1 MHEDYRSAGFVRL
14 CFEKLLPLVVLN
26 LLFLLT
32 CLPVLTA
39 GAGWTALCSAC
50 QGLLLDEK
58 QPYRRFW
65 RAFRA
70 NFLPSLPLGVIFFA
84 GPAAVLYGCWF
95 YFRLSEGT
103 GIAAAISCFCLVC
116 SYLLWCVGAFAF
128 SMLARVELKLS
139 ALLKNA
145 FTLTFRFPRL
155 ALGWLLLSFAL
166 TAAVVL
172 LLPYSFPWLALLGA
186 ALPCFAAS
194 RGVLPV
200 IDDLVVKE

>member
-1 MHEDYRSAGFVRL
+1 MQEGYRSAGFVRL

-32 CLPVLTA
+32 CFPVLTA
-39 GAGWTALCSAC
+39 SAGWTALCSAC

-65 RAFRA
+65 SAFRI

-84 GPAAVLYGCWF
+84 GPAVILYGCWF

-103 GIAAAISCFCLVC
+103 GFAVAISCFCLIC
-116 SYLLWCVGAFAF
+116 GYLLWCAGSFAF
-128 SMLARVELKLS
+128 SMLARVKLKFS

-145 FTLTFRFPRL
+145 FALTFCFPRL

>member
-1 MHEDYRSAGFVRL
+1 MQEGYRSAGFVRL

-39 GAGWTALCSAC
+39 SAGWTALCSAC

-65 RAFRA
+65 SAFRV

-84 GPAAVLYGCWF
+84 GPAAILYGCWF

-103 GIAAAISCFCLVC
+103 GVAAAISCFCLIC
-116 SYLLWCVGAFAF
+116 GYLLWCAGSFAF
-128 SMLARVELKLS
+128 SMLARVELKFS

-145 FTLTFRFPRL
+145 FVLTFRFPRL

-194 RGVLPV
+194 HGVLPV

>member
-1 MHEDYRSAGFVRL
+1 MQEGYRSVGFARL
-14 CFEKLLPLVVLN
+14 CFERLLPLVVLN
-26 LLFLLT
+26 ILFLLT

-39 GAGWTALCSAC
+39 SAGWTALCSAC

-65 RAFRA
+65 RAFRV
-70 NFLPSLPLGVIFFA
+70 NFLPSLLLGVIFFA

-95 YFRLSEGT
+95 YFRLSERMGF
-103 GIAAAISCFCLVC
+103 AAAISCFCLIC
-116 SYLLWCVGAFAF
+116 SYLLWCAGSFAF
-128 SMLARVELKLS
+128 SMLARVELKFS

-145 FTLTFRFPRL
+145 FTLIFRFPRL

-166 TAAVVL
+166 TAAVIL

-200 IDDLVVKE
+200 IDDFVVKE

>member
-1 MHEDYRSAGFVRL
+1 MQESYRSAGYVRL

-39 GAGWTALCSAC
+39 SAGWTALCSAC

-65 RAFRA
+65 RAFRVD
-70 NFLPSLPLGVIFFA
+70 FL
-84 GPAAVLYGCWF
+84 LYGCWF

-103 GIAAAISCFCLVC
+103 GFAAAISCFCLIC
-116 SYLLWCVGAFAF
+116 GYLLWCAGSFAF
-128 SMLARVELKLS
+128 SMLARVELKFS

-145 FTLTFRFPRL
+145 FALTFRFPRL

-166 TAAVVL
+166 MAAVVL

>member
-1 MHEDYRSAGFVRL
+1 MQEGYRSAGFVRL

-39 GAGWTALCSAC
+39 SAGWTALCSAC

-58 QPYRRFW
+58 QLYRRFW

-95 YFRLSEGT
+95 YFRFSEGT
-103 GIAAAISCFCLVC
+103 GIAVAISCFCLIC
-116 SYLLWCVGAFAF
+116 SYLLWCAGAFAF
-128 SMLARVELKLS
+128 LMLARVELKLS

-145 FTLTFRFPRL
+145 FTLTFRCPRL
-155 ALGWLLLSFAL
+155 ALGWLLFSFVL
-166 TAAVVL
+166 TAAVIL

-186 ALPCFAAS
+186 ALPCFTAS
-194 RGVLPV
+194 RGALPV
-200 IDDLVVKE
+200 IDDLIVKE

>member
-1 MHEDYRSAGFVRL
+1 MQEGYRSAGFVRL

-84 GPAAVLYGCWF
+84 GPAVVLYGCWF

-116 SYLLWCVGAFAF
+116 SYLLWCAGAFAF

-166 TAAVVL
+166 TAAVIL

-186 ALPCFAAS
+186 ALPCFTAS
-194 RGVLPV
+194 RGALPV
-200 IDDLVVKE
+200 IDDLIVKE

>member
-1 MHEDYRSAGFVRL
+1 MQEGYRSAGFVRL

-39 GAGWTALCSAC
+39 SAGWTALCSAC

-65 RAFRA
+65 SAFRI

-103 GIAAAISCFCLVC
+103 GFAVAISCFCLIC
-116 SYLLWCVGAFAF
+116 GYLLWCAGCFAF
-128 SMLARVELKLS
+128 SMLARVELKFS

-145 FTLTFRFPRL
+145 FALTLRFPRL

>member
-1 MHEDYRSAGFVRL
+1 MQEGYRSAGFVRL

-95 YFRLSEGT
+95 YSRLSEGT

-116 SYLLWCVGAFAF
+116 SYLLWCAGAFAF

-166 TAAVVL
+166 TAAVIL

-186 ALPCFAAS
+186 ALPCFTAS
-194 RGVLPV
+194 RGALPV
-200 IDDLVVKE
+200 IDDLIVKE

>member
-1 MHEDYRSAGFVRL
+1 MQEGYRSAGFVRL

-32 CLPVLTA
+32 CFPVLTA
-39 GAGWTALCSAC
+39 SAGWTALCSAC

-65 RAFRA
+65 SAFRI

-84 GPAAVLYGCWF
+84 GPAVILYGCWF

-103 GIAAAISCFCLVC
+103 GFAVAISCFCLIC
-116 SYLLWCVGAFAF
+116 GYLLWCAGSFAF
-128 SMLARVELKLS
+128 SMLARVKLKFS

-145 FTLTFRFPRL
+145 FALTFRFPRL
-155 ALGWLLLSFAL
+155 AFAL

>member
-1 MHEDYRSAGFVRL
+1 MQEDYRSAGFVRL

-65 RAFRA
+65 SAFRI

-103 GIAAAISCFCLVC
+103 GFAVAISCFCLIC
-116 SYLLWCVGAFAF
+116 GYLLWCAGSFAF
-128 SMLARVELKLS
+128 SMLARVKLKFS

-145 FTLTFRFPRL
+145 FALTFRFPRP

-186 ALPCFAAS
+186 ALPCFTAS

-200 IDDLVVKE
+200 IDDLIVKE